1 MTFVNRMAGIE
12 LKNKRAKFEFELLD
26 DFLAGIVLTGTEIK
40 SLRTGKGSIAE
51 SFCVFVN
58 GELFLRNMYIAE
70 YEQGSYNN
78 HEPKR
83 DRKLLLSKTELNKLE
98 KKLKDKGLTIV
109 PSKAFLNDKNLV
121 KVRIHLAKGKKLH
134 DKRHDLKDKDT
145 KREMDR
151 AMKR

>member
-1 MTFVNRMAGIE
+1 MTFVAQMASID
-12 LKNKRAKFEFELLD
+12 LKNKRARFEFELLD
-26 DFLAGIVLTGTEIK
+26 DYLAGIVLTGTEIK

-51 SFCVFVN
+51 SFCVFLN
-58 GELFLRNMYIAE
+58 GELFIRNMYIAE

-78 HEPKR
+78 HLPRR
-83 DRKLLLSKTELNKLE
+83 DRKLLLGKTELNKLE

-109 PSKAFLNDKNLV
+109 PSVAFLNDKNLV
-121 KVRIHLAKGKKLH
+121 KVKIHLAKGKKLH
-134 DKRHDLKDKDT
+134 DKREVMKDKDT